1 MAEGIA
7 PYSLEV
13 STLSSVLVALPEVVW
28 YMDSSNY
35 DEGTAR
41 RRYVNSISRIS
52 GQRVLSGGE

>member
-1 MAEGIA
+1 MAEGI
-7 PYSLEV
+7 PPSLEV
-13 STLSSVLVALPEVVW
+13 STLSSVLVALPEVGW